1 MPRLPLPPTKAQAP
15 NTGFRARL
23 RTAQRRYFG
32 FSRRETTGFAV
43 LLTVLLG
50 LLAAPILLR
59 PHLPTYDPAADQR
72 QLNQWATELAAKRQP
87 RPTYAASNSRYPRR
101 TYARRPRVPQVALA
115 PFDPNQ
121 FASLDWQARGL
132 PAWLAERLV
141 KYRDAVGGFRAKEQL
156 RRAYGLSDT
165 TYARLAPYIQLPETL
180 PPREARA
187 YASRS
192 PYPDRT
198 TDPAGRRFG
207 AGNPASTATSAYP
220 RKPRNLQPFD
230 LNTADT
236 TQLMQIRGIG
246 RGLSARV
253 VEYRQRLGGFRT
265 ATQLA
270 ELYSLRDAPDLV
282 DSLRKYTFVRPG
294 FAPEG
299 VDINNAPFEV
309 LQNHPY
315 VGKRLARV
323 VVAFRQQHGP
333 FRQPADLRQIRI
345 LDEAT
350 YDKLLPYLVVR

>member
-1 MPRLPLPPTKAQAP
+1 MPLPPPPPTKAQAP
-15 NTGFRARL
+15 SSGFRARF
-23 RTAQRRYFG
+23 RAARRRYFG

-43 LLTVLLG
+43 LLTLLLG
-50 LLAAPILLR
+50 LLLAPVLLR
-59 PHLPTYDPAADQR
+59 PHLPAYDPAADQR
-72 QLNQWATELAAKRQP
+72 QLDQWAAELAAKRQP
-87 RPTYAASNSRYPRR
+87 RPAYAGNGSRYPRR
-101 TYARRPRVPQVALA
+101 TYPRRPRVPQVALA
-115 PFDPNQ
+115 PFDPNR
-121 FASLDWQARGL
+121 FSSLDWQARGL
-132 PAWLAERLV
+132 PAWLGERLV

-165 TYARLAPYIQLPETL
+165 TYARLAPYIQLPEAL
-180 PPREARA
+180 PPREPRA
-187 YASRS
+187 YASR
-192 PYPDRT
+192 PYPDRA

-207 AGNPASTATSAYP
+207 ANSAGPASASAYP

-253 VEYRQRLGGFRT
+253 VEYRQRLGGFRE
-265 ATQLA
+265 AGQLA

-309 LQNHPY
+309 LQSHPY

-350 YDKLLPYLVVR
+350 YDRLLPYLLIK